1 MLSFYLN
8 IIYVEHLLEYYSCRA
23 FTWILFMLSIYLN
36 IIYVELLLEYYLCW
50 AYVDINFKE
59 NDNEHACTFNIEGSP
74 W

>member
-1 MLSFYLN
+1 MLSF
-8 IIYVEHLLEYYSCRA
+8 
-23 FTWILFMLSIYLN
+23 YLN